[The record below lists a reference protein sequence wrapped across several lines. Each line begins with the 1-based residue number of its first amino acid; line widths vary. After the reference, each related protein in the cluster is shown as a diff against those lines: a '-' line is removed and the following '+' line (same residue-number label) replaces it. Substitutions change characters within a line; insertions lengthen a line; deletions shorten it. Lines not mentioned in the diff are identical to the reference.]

1 MFKDN
6 VPIYVQIATD
16 IKQKILSG
24 FLKEND
30 KLPSIREHSISYSV
44 TVLTVQRAIALLENE
59 GIIKTKKGIG
69 SFVEDGVSDKLKN
82 SMVIEEIKNFIAN
95 LSKSG
100 LSKDELSQLIKE
112 ALNDFYK

>member
-24 FLKEND
+24 FLKENE

-69 SFVEDGVSDKLKN
+69 SFVEIGTGEKLKN
-82 SMVIEEIKNFIAN
+82 IMVIEEIKNFIAS
-95 LSKSG
+95 LIKMG
-100 LSKDELSQLIKE
+100 LSKDEISELIKE
-112 ALNDFYK
+112 ALNDIYK